1 MRRKSIKSSRRK
13 MINYND
19 VTIETTIEVRE
30 LFENPERKFEL
41 KLLAGEEGLN
51 RKIKD
56 PHIQKL
62 GLVLAGEFSY
72 LDPYR
77 IQILGKKELIYL
89 EGFKKEAQWEILDK
103 MGERNPSCFILSRGM
118 PPPKALVEACNRHH
132 IPLLSSPLKTS
143 QLIDHINQFL
153 KERMSPTTTV
163 HGVLLDVFGVGVLI
177 LGKSGIGKSEC
188 ALDLITRGHRLVSD
202 DVVKIIR
209 TEPSTLFG
217 TSFKLIQN
225 LMEIRGLGIINI
237 RDLYGVEAI
246 RERKKID
253 LIVELVDWLSIEKP
267 ERLGLEQNT
276 TKLLEVE
283 MPFIRIPVTP
293 GRNLTTIIEVAAR
306 NHILRA
312 SGIHTPQELE
322 NNILKK
328 MREENHG

>member
-1 MRRKSIKSSRRK
+1 

-19 VTIETTIEVRE
+19 SAIETTLEVRE
-30 LFENPERKFEL
+30 LFENPERKFKL
-41 KLLAGEEGLN
+41 SLLAGKEGLS

-62 GLVLAGEFSY
+62 GLVLAGEFRY
-72 LDPYR
+72 LDPHR
-77 IQILGKKELIYL
+77 IQIFGKKEITFL
-89 EGFKKEAQWEILDK
+89 EDMAPDSQREILEK
-103 MGERNPSCFILSRGM
+103 MGAKNPCCFILSRGM
-118 PPPKALVEACNRHH
+118 PPPETLVRACNNHD

-143 QLIDHINQFL
+143 QLIDHLNQFL
-153 KERMSPTTTV
+153 KDRMAPNTTV

-202 DVVKIIR
+202 DVVKIIK
-209 TEPSTLFG
+209 TEPSALFG
-217 TSFKLIQN
+217 TSFSLIQN

-237 RDLYGVEAI
+237 RDLFGVEAI
-246 RERKKID
+246 RKRKKVD

-267 ERLGLEQNT
+267 ERLGLDQNT
-276 TKLLEVE
+276 TKLLDVE

-306 NHILRA
+306 NHILRV
-312 SGIHTPQELE
+312 SGINTPRELE
-322 NNILKK
+322 ENILKK